1 MSANPQFQASNPA
14 DVRPFFG
21 DVAEK
26 TTAQTKNNL
35 ERMGAAAAEATNQ
48 MKDVYSTTFKGVQ
61 EYSAKAL
68 EFTNLNVSAAV
79 EHAKNLASVKS
90 PAEFWALTAEHLR
103 QQFERSRDRLMNSRQ
118 SRRRRVLRRQGRSRL
133 ASKERSNLPLLE
145 FIRSTASDGKPAA
158 GVSQDTDAKKWKRN
172 GRASR

>member
-1 MSANPQFQASNPA
+1 
-14 DVRPFFG
+14 
-21 DVAEK
+21 
-26 TTAQTKNNL
+26 
-35 ERMGAAAAEATNQ
+35 

-103 QQFERSRDRLMNSRQ
+103 QQFETLSRQ
-118 SRRRRVLRRQGRSRL
+118 AQEL
-133 ASKERSNLPLLE
+133 AAIAQKTS
-145 FIRSTASDGKPAA
+145 FATAESVKTGIQRKI
-158 GVSQDTDAKKWKRN
+158 
-172 GRASR
+172 

>member
-68 EFTNLNVSAAV
+68 EFTNLNLNAAV
-79 EHAKNLASVKS
+79 EHAKKLASVKS

-103 QQFERSRDRLMNSRQ
+103 QQFETLSRQ
-118 SRRRRVLRRQGRSRL
+118 AQEL
-133 ASKERSNLPLLE
+133 AAIAQKTS
-145 FIRSTASDGKPAA
+145 FATAESVKTGIQRKI
-158 GVSQDTDAKKWKRN
+158 
-172 GRASR
+172 